1 MSRPSDPVSLGSPR
15 FRSADHGGFL
25 VSDIWFPP
33 GLVLPPH
40 HHDRTVVA
48 VTLSGRWAS
57 VMDGRPRESTPGEL
71 LTEPAGQRHGN
82 HFSRAGARVLI
93 IQPDPVMRAEALR
106 ACGTLLTEI
115 NHARAPLPHTLAR
128 RLSAEI
134 RYPDATSPLAIEALA
149 LELLASAAR
158 IEGRPSEGRRP
169 PLWLRRVVDYLQA
182 HVLEPSDLDTLTGI
196 AGVTPSYL
204 VRAFRR
210 HQGLSLASYT
220 RRLRLDWA
228 AERLTSTDAPI
239 AEIALAAGFADQS
252 HFTRVFRRELGTPPA
267 SFRRSTR
274 LEPRTPYE
282 LTFTNPATSHVRS
295 SPGGHGIVSQ

>member
-1 MSRPSDPVSLGSPR
+1 VPRPSDPVSLGSPR
-15 FRSADHGGFL
+15 FRTADYGGFL

-33 GLVLPPH
+33 WLVLPPH

-48 VTLSGRWAS
+48 VTLSGGWDS
-57 VMDGRPRESTPGEL
+57 VMDGRPWESTPGQL

-93 IQPDPVMRAEALR
+93 IQPDPVARADVLR
-106 ACGTLLTEI
+106 TCATLLTTI
-115 NHARAPLPHTLAR
+115 NHARAPVPHTLAR

-134 RYPDATSPLAIEALA
+134 RHPDAASPLAIEALA

-158 IEGRPSEGRRP
+158 IEGRPSERGRP
-169 PLWLRRVVDYLQA
+169 PLWLRGVIDYLQA
-182 HVLEPSDLDTLTGI
+182 HILDPPDLATLTGI
-196 AGVTPSYL
+196 AGVAPSYL

-210 HQGLSLASYT
+210 HQGQSLSSYM

-228 AERLTSTDAPI
+228 AERLAATDAPV

-252 HFTRVFRRELGTPPA
+252 HFTRVFGRHLGTPPA
-267 SFRRSTR
+267 TFRRSTR
-274 LEPRTPYE
+274 LEPRP
-282 LTFTNPATSHVRS
+282 PRS
-295 SPGGHGIVSQ
+295 

>member
-1 MSRPSDPVSLGSPR
+1 MPKRSDPVSLGSPR
-15 FRSADHGGFL
+15 FRTADHGGFL

-48 VTLSGRWAS
+48 VTLAGGWDS
-57 VMDGRPRESTPGEL
+57 VMDGRPRESTPGLL

-82 HFSRAGARVLI
+82 HFGRSGARVLI
-93 IQPDPVMRAEALR
+93 VQPDPVARAETLR
-106 ACGTLLTEI
+106 ACGSLLTGI
-115 NHARAPLPHTLAR
+115 NHLPAPLPHTLAR

-134 RYPDATSPLAIEALA
+134 RFPDATSPLAIEALA

-158 IEGRPSEGRRP
+158 IEGRPSGRGRP
-169 PLWLRRVVDYLQA
+169 PLWLRRVIDYLQA
-182 HVLEPSDLDTLTGI
+182 HVLDPPDLDTLTGI
-196 AGVTPSYL
+196 AGVTPSHL

-210 HQGLSLASYT
+210 HHGVSLSSYS

-228 AERLTSTDAPI
+228 AERLAATDAPI
-239 AEIALAAGFADQS
+239 TEIALAAGFADQS
-252 HFTRVFRRELGTPPA
+252 HFTRLFRRQLGTPPA

-274 LEPRTPYE
+274 LGP
-282 LTFTNPATSHVRS
+282 PASTS
-295 SPGGHGIVSQ
+295 